1 MIYYK
6 CIDDFNIYD
15 RKKSEHFDFIENEL
29 FTQKELLKI
38 TQNLKSVNVKFKKIN
53 ISKRKIY
60 WFFGSRQE
68 I

>member
-6 CIDDFNIYD
+6 CIGDFQVYD

-29 FTQKELLKI
+29 FTQSELLKI
-38 TQNLKSVNVKFKKIN
+38 TQNLKSVNVKFKKVN

-68 I
+68 V